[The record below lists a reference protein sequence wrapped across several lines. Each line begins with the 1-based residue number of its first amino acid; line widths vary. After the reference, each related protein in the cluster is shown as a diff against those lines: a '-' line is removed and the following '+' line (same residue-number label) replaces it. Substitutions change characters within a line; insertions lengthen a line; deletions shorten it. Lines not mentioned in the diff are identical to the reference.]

1 MIYLCG
7 DDLMIAPS
15 AHDNITRKAYSLP
28 GPSPPNPT
36 NPPPRAAPLGQVPS
50 LPPPQSRSIQRRPS
64 PPGGA
69 GTTGQSGREGF
80 IVVPGVLNSNT
91 PTFKVRKIADARSVA
106 LIRTFIVRMFIVR
119 MHVIKIR
126 GTNNETNYKF
136 YSTFFIYF

>member
-15 AHDNITRKAYSLP
+15 AHDNITRKAIAFLVP
-28 GPSPPNPT
+28 APRTPPTHPPPA
-36 NPPPRAAPLGQVPS
+36 PPPRGQVPK
-50 LPPPQSRSIQRRPS
+50 LPPPQSRTIQRSPS

-106 LIRTFIVRMFIVR
+106 LIRMFTAR
-119 MHVIKIR
+119 KYCAR
-126 GTNNETNYKF
+126 ANCEKYC
-136 YSTFFIYF
+136 